1 MKRTALPAGFRAGMG
16 AMMTRALL
24 AARDGGQWVTRAE
37 EFGRRKGVPGE
48 LLVRLTPTRMLFEE
62 KSTG

>member
-1 MKRTALPAGFRAGMG
+1 
-16 AMMTRALL
+16 MTRALL